1 MLSKHVTFTGLL
13 LATLGFGLQSLKAE
27 WYPPSEIFRQEI
39 IEASEEVLAMPDL
52 PISAEEDLY
61 RIRAVEMEWD
71 MGAMVYQPQDDSKI
85 PTDPAGRKIGLFLIH
100 GGSGDHRSKDKE
112 ARFLS
117 SKFGFKIV
125 SMTYP
130 GRLYLMDPDRYWP
143 GDTIKPDGS
152 VRTPIW
158 HRDKPITRDQY
169 DLVEETSL
177 RPKYGTLLLAR
188 AKPGTEF
195 YNRMS
200 GWPVAFEEAGKDL
213 MARHFPA
220 GEYSIYIHGHSTGGP
235 FCFMLTQRVPNIV
248 GVLGMETTPFGYIG
262 RVQARPSGNPTG
274 KTYGDM
280 PFNSLVIRTWRDKA
294 RYMGPEA
301 LMGEGPEALMRL
313 PMLMEE
319 VHESWERT
327 KALPNFKGEG
337 PISFGSIQGLTEAAQ
352 ATAKRL
358 NLNLE
363 ETQALVD
370 QYVGYSREL
379 RGLNVKPVPPVIFG
393 IALASADHTPYNYR
407 KITLPMLA
415 AMAPPPKVRLVEFKA
430 GIHGY
435 SRPEPDLPMGPFP
448 AVVKLWNEAIMKGY
462 YLDYAKK
469 WGALGP

>member
-1 MLSKHVTFTGLL
+1 MMKEYTIRVSLPLIALIISMQD
-13 LATLGFGLQSLKAE
+13 LQGE
-27 WYPPSEIFRQEI
+27 WYPPAKISRQEI
-39 IEASEEVLAMPDL
+39 IEVSQQVLAMPDL
-52 PISAEEDLY
+52 PISAQEDLY
-61 RIRAVEMEWD
+61 RIRAVEMDWD
-71 MGAMVYQPQDDSKI
+71 MGAMVYQPQDTANI

-100 GGSGDHRSKDKE
+100 GGSGDHRSKDQE

-117 SKFGFKIV
+117 AKFGFKVV

-130 GRLYLMDPDRYWP
+130 GRLYFMSVDRNWP

-158 HRDKPITRDQY
+158 HKDKPITRDQY
-169 DLVEETSL
+169 DLIKETSL
-177 RPKYGTLLLAR
+177 RPKYGTLLLAK

-195 YNRMS
+195 YYRMA
-200 GWPVAFEEAGKDL
+200 GWPVAFEEAGKNL
-213 MARHFPA
+213 MARHFPTE
-220 GEYSIYIHGHSTGGP
+220 EYSIYIHGHSTGGP

-262 RVQARPSGNPTG
+262 RVQARPSGDPTG

-301 LMGEGPEALMRL
+301 LMGEGPEALMRM

-327 KALPNFKGEG
+327 KHLPNFKGEG
-337 PISFGSIQGLTEAAQ
+337 PVSFGSIQSLTEAAQ

-358 NLNLE
+358 KLSSA
-363 ETQALVD
+363 ETQSLVN
-370 QYVGYSREL
+370 QYIGYSREL
-379 RGLNVKPVPPVIFG
+379 RGLNVKPVSPVIFG
-393 IALASADHTPYNYR
+393 IVLASADHTPHNYR

-415 AMAPPPKVRLVEFKA
+415 AMASRPKVRLVEFEA
-430 GIHGY
+430 GVHGY
-435 SRPEPDLPMGPFP
+435 SRAEPDLPMGPFP
-448 AVVKLWNEAIMKGY
+448 AVAKLWQEAITQGY
-462 YLDYAKK
+462 YLNYAKE
-469 WGALGP
+469 WGGISP